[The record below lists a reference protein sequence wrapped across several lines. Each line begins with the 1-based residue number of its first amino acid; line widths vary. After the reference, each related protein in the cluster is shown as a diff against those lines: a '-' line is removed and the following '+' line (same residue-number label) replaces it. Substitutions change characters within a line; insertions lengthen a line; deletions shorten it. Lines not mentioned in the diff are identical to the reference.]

1 MHLRREGAVEST
13 LQKQNHAQVAAA
25 RTPQDNVNDMDAA
38 DCVLDERT
46 RRGKTEYL
54 LRWTGYSAEHD
65 SWTPRITPALKVMW
79 EKRRRHRRWTR
90 LLKALRI
97 VRVRGGRRQREY
109 LVKFR
114 GFRELEWTPFVSVGL
129 LQAWQRRRRRGRAM
143 NI

>member
-1 MHLRREGAVEST
+1 MST
-13 LQKQNHAQVAAA
+13 LQKQKHAQVATA
-25 RTPQDNVNDMDAA
+25 RTPQDHVDAMDAA

-90 LLKALRI
+90 LLEALRI
-97 VRVRGGRRQREY
+97 VRVRGGRGQREY

-114 GFRELEWTPFVSVGL
+114 GFRELEWTPFVSAGL
-129 LQAWQRRRRRGRAM
+129 LQAWQRRRRRRDARKL
-143 NI
+143 

>member
-1 MHLRREGAVEST
+1 MAT
-13 LQKQNHAQVAAA
+13 MQKQKHAQVAAA
-25 RTPQDNVNDMDAA
+25 QTPQDNVNAMDAA

-65 SWTPRITPALKVMW
+65 SWTPRITPALKVIW

-90 LLKALRI
+90 LLAALRI
-97 VRVRGGRRQREY
+97 VRVRGSRGQREY

-114 GFRELEWTPFVSVGL
+114 GFRELEWTPFVSAGL
-129 LQAWQRRRRRGRAM
+129 LQAWQRRRRRRAVREPRK